1 MNCCAASMGPFTVNL
16 WERAN
21 ATDQDGDLFEYIYS
35 HSAYATRDEFAN
47 VDAFHPNQVSWQLP
61 LAAGPPVVFI
71 NLLPRSHALALQRCW
86 GIDGITDYSMAR

>member
-35 HSAYATRDEFAN
+35 HSAYATRDDFAN
-47 VDAFHPNQVSWQLP
+47 VDAFHPNQVRLHCICTSKSSCVPSDTLR
-61 LAAGPPVVFI
+61 
-71 NLLPRSHALALQRCW
+71 PRCSCLY
-86 GIDGITDYSMAR
+86 IDTGTTTGHKSCSIAW